1 MLTRLLP
8 CTLVL
13 AMMAG
18 CASDPAP
25 TEQLRLTEQVLIQA
39 RSVGASQATP
49 ELVLAEQAFAAAVAA
64 MKDEDYREARLQA
77 EKAELD
83 ARLAEAKVLN
93 DKSQQE
99 LTEVNRRIERLREQ
113 LRASQ

>member
-1 MLTRLLP
+1 MTRYLP

-13 AMMAG
+13 SMMIG

-25 TEQLRLTEQVLIQA
+25 TEQLRLTEQALTQA
-39 RSVGASQATP
+39 RSVGASQTTP
-49 ELVLAEQAFAAAVAA
+49 EFVLAEQSLAAAVAA
-64 MKDEDYREARLQA
+64 MKDEDYRLARLLA

-93 DKSQQE
+93 DKSKQE
-99 LTEVNRRIERLREQ
+99 LVEVSRRIERLREQ

>member
-1 MLTRLLP
+1 MI
-8 CTLVL
+8 
-13 AMMAG
+13 G

-25 TEQLRLTEQVLIQA
+25 TEQLRLTEQALTQA

-49 ELVLAEQAFAAAVAA
+49 EFVLAEQSLAAAVAA
-64 MKDEDYREARLQA
+64 MKDEDYRGARLHA

-93 DKSQQE
+93 DKSKQE
-99 LTEVNRRIERLREQ
+99 LVEVSRRIERLREQ